1 MCITGAPERI
11 PLGFSLMLQSHR
23 RPAGHGAGPPRTST
37 LGQTTRHLEQ
47 FGALERIPFE
57 AGVKRFALALLLLT
71 VAGGLHAE
79 TRYVTDQLKITMRSG
94 ESTTHKIVRMLPSGY
109 PVEVLETNR
118 DSGYSKIRTGDGKT
132 GYVLTR
138 QLMKIPSARE
148 RLEKAEARLQELQEE
163 PGRLSTKL
171 TTLRDEHQTL
181 QGAHAKVTDERN
193 NLAQELD
200 AIQRTA
206 ANAIRISNERNELR
220 KQVATLT
227 RQVEDLKQENR
238 ELSNDTAQN
247 WFLIGAG
254 VIVGGIIIGLILPHL
269 RLQRRKSSWGSL

>member
-1 MCITGAPERI
+1 MKII
-11 PLGFSLMLQSHR
+11 
-23 RPAGHGAGPPRTST
+23 
-37 LGQTTRHLEQ
+37 
-47 FGALERIPFE
+47 
-57 AGVKRFALALLLLT
+57 ALALLALT
-71 VAGGLHAE
+71 AAGGAQAE

-94 ESTTHKIVRMLPSGY
+94 ESTTHKIIRMLPSGY

-118 DSGYSKIRTGDGKT
+118 DSGYSRIQTGDGKT
-132 GYVLTR
+132 GFVLTR
-138 QLMKIPSARE
+138 QLMNTPSARE

-163 PGRLSTKL
+163 PGRLTTKL
-171 TTLRDEHQTL
+171 MTLQDEHQKL
-181 QGAHAKVTDERN
+181 QGAHTEMTGERDR
-193 NLAQELD
+193 LAQELE

-206 ANAIRISNERNELR
+206 SNAIRISNERNELR

-238 ELSNDTAQN
+238 ELGNDTAQN

-254 VIVGGIIIGLILPHL
+254 VIVGGIILGLILPHL

>member
-1 MCITGAPERI
+1 MK
-11 PLGFSLMLQSHR
+11 
-23 RPAGHGAGPPRTST
+23 RT
-37 LGQTTRHLEQ
+37 
-47 FGALERIPFE
+47 
-57 AGVKRFALALLLLT
+57 ALALLALT
-71 VAGGLHAE
+71 AAGVAQAE

-94 ESTTHKIVRMLPSGY
+94 ESTTHKIIRMLPSGY

-118 DSGYSKIRTGDGKT
+118 DSGYSRIQTGDGKT
-132 GYVLTR
+132 GFVLTR
-138 QLMKIPSARE
+138 QLMNTPSARE

-163 PGRLSTKL
+163 PGRLTTKL
-171 TTLRDEHQTL
+171 MTLQDEHQKL
-181 QGAHAKVTDERN
+181 QGAHTEMTGERDR
-193 NLAQELD
+193 LAQELE

-206 ANAIRISNERNELR
+206 SNAIRISNERNELR

-238 ELSNDTAQN
+238 ELGNDTAQN

-254 VIVGGIIIGLILPHL
+254 VIVGGIILGLILPHL